1 MEEIL
6 KQLQAIQVEA
16 FKMKV
21 STFYI
26 TTYHWD
32 DTPES
37 PDAIVVH
44 ARKSDNT
51 FDDVFYGRIYPD
63 RLGMAPSV
71 ITQLKLY
78 LGL

>member
-6 KQLQAIQVEA
+6 KALQAIQVEA

-21 STFYI
+21 ETFYI

-44 ARKSDNT
+44 VRKSDAI
-51 FDDVFYGRIYPD
+51 DDVFYGRIYPD
-63 RLGMAPSV
+63 RLDMAPSV

>member
-6 KQLQAIQVEA
+6 KQLQSIHVEA

-21 STFYI
+21 PTFYI

-32 DTPES
+32 DAPWS
-37 PDAIVVH
+37 PDAIIVH
-44 ARKSDNT
+44 ASKTGRD
-51 FDDVFYGRIYPD
+51 DDVFYGRIYSDRPD
-63 RLGMAPSV
+63 TSV
-71 ITQLKLY
+71 IPQLKTY

>member
-21 STFYI
+21 ATFYI
-26 TTYHWD
+26 TTYHWN

-44 ARKSDNT
+44 ARKTDDD
-51 FDDVFYGRIYPD
+51 DDVFHGHIYPD
-63 RLGMAPSV
+63 LLGKAKAV

-78 LGL
+78 LGM

>member
-6 KQLQAIQVEA
+6 KQLHAIQVEA

-21 STFYI
+21 ATFYI

-44 ARKSDNT
+44 ARKTDDD
-51 FDDVFYGRIYPD
+51 DDVFHGRIYPD
-63 RLGMAPSV
+63 VLEKAPAV